1 MRSVYAISALVGAL
15 LLCRPAFADGKR
27 DLDDGIAF
35 YENLDS
41 DRALQR
47 LTAASK
53 AADLTPKE
61 RARAFLYLGMV
72 QFENGA
78 RGDAEKAWKNAFELD
93 RNVEV
98 PRGTS
103 PKAIEAIEAARATS
117 RAPGVEETPPVKKE
131 TPPGKKETP
140 LPKVEKPIEKQAP
153 PVEKQPDLTATAP
166 VEKDEGSSAWV
177 WIAAIGAVVV
187 AGSVV
192 GVLIATGGSDCEG
205 GGGCVAVSFR

>member
-15 LLCRPAFADGKR
+15 LLCRPAYADGKR

-53 AADLTPKE
+53 ASDLTAKE

-78 RGDAEKAWKNAFELD
+78 RGDAEKAWKSAFELD

-98 PRGTS
+98 PKGTS

-117 RAPGVEETPPVKKE
+117 RAPGVETTPPVKQE
-131 TPPGKKETP
+131 P
-140 LPKVEKPIEKQAP
+140 LPKVETPPPPIEKQTPA
-153 PVEKQPDLTATAP
+153 EKQPDLTASTTPDP
-166 VEKDEGSSAWV
+166 VEKDEGSSAWI

-187 AGSVV
+187 AGGVV
-192 GVLIATGGSDCEG
+192 GLVVATSGSDCEG